1 MNVDKV
7 KSDFQFDTK
16 KIVNSCLNVDAAVT
30 IQFLFHDAI
39 DLAANG
45 KDYKNKIDL
54 ILARSKSLSDEEF
67 NELYNLGIE
76 AINKV
81 SKSK

>member
-1 MNVDKV
+1 M
-7 KSDFQFDTK
+7 
-16 KIVNSCLNVDAAVT
+16 DAAVT

-45 KDYKNKIDL
+45 EDYKNKIDL